1 VTTVDVMR
9 FTEALGR
16 MSDVEVRRV
25 AAGLADGRSCVAD
38 DLTWWEATVDIERAL
53 KVQHRRREAAMAAH
67 HASAAVQTAA
77 SHAGMSLPDDEVTRV
92 ARAAADV
99 ARGLAAGPLADDAV
113 RHLLVHW
120 APLFTGAH

>member
-1 VTTVDVMR
+1 MDVMR
-9 FTEALGR
+9 FTEALVR
-16 MSDVEVRRV
+16 MSDLDVRRV
-25 AAGLADGRSCVAD
+25 AAELAGGRSCVAD

-53 KVQHRRREAAMAAH
+53 KLQHRRRHAAMAAH

-77 SHAGMSLPDDEVTRV
+77 AHAGMTLPDDDVTRV

-113 RHLLVHW
+113 RRLLTGW
-120 APLFTGAH
+120 APLFSAAH